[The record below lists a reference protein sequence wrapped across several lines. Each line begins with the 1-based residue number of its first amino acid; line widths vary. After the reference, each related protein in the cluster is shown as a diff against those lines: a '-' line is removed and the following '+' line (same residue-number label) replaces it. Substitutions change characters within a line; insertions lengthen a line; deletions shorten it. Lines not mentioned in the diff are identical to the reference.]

1 MCQGMPKLRAYT
13 RRHVSNGFIALKID
27 VKLTLRISIMVA
39 KASYLPSSPKIPP
52 HNVLHHK

>member
-1 MCQGMPKLRAYT
+1 MHEVPR
-13 RRHVSNGFIALKID
+13 LKWIYNIICMD

-39 KASYLPSSPKIPP
+39 KASYRPSSPKIPP